1 MHQNSKYQQ
10 LNKFVSHIYVI
21 TYLPTDVIFFHLR
34 KLTNKKGCP
43 KTGQPFLNITIN
55 FLVSRR

>member
-34 KLTNKKGCP
+34 KLKTKKAAL
-43 KTGQPFLNITIN
+43 K
-55 FLVSRR
+55 